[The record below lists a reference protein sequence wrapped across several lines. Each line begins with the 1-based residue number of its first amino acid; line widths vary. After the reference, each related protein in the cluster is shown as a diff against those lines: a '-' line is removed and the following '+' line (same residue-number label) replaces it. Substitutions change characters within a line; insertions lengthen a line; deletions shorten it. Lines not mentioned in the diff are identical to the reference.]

1 MQYVPKANT
10 CKVNWLIQQHLKIIK
25 QGGWTVIDGVIV
37 TNTSKPILRE
47 MFLNAKFIVQ
57 GLVGFIGFKNLKEHG
72 SKFEN
77 VFEWVTHEEEIL
89 QYVGPKQFAKIKELS
104 KSCINQ

>member
-47 MFLNAKFIVQ
+47 MFLNSKFIVQ

-77 VFEWVTHEEEIL
+77 AFEWVTHEEEVL
-89 QYVGPKQFAKIKELS
+89 QFVGQKHFLKIKELS